1 MWSNVTMAV
10 GSGTQQA
17 RAWQHRVRM
26 EEEEAVEAWPHSRRR
41 SKGHRAGGPPGT
53 ASSRR
58 SADIMTT
65 FRRVGTTHKSA
76 MQEPPMLLD
85 ALDGDQSLGG
95 ISAPTHTHRITTM
108 GPAAGSAA
116 GSALL
121 EGPDTCE

>member
-1 MWSNVTMAV
+1 MAV

-26 EEEEAVEAWPHSRRR
+26 EEEEAVDAWPHSRRR
-41 SKGHRAGGPPGT
+41 SKSYTQGRAPGT

-58 SADIMTT
+58 SAEIMTT
-65 FRRVGTTHKSA
+65 VRRVGTTHKSA
-76 MQEPPMLLD
+76 MQEPPMLD
-85 ALDGDQSLGG
+85 PLDGGHSVGG
-95 ISAPTHTHRITTM
+95 LSIPTHTHRTTTM
-108 GPAAGSAA
+108 GPAVGSAA